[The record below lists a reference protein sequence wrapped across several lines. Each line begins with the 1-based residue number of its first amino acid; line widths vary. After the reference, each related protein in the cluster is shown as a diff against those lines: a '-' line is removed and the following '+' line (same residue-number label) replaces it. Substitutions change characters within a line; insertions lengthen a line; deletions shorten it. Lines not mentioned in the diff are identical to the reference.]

1 MSNQSNTQ
9 PPARPLTASE
19 EFRRGWGIILAS
31 TLGIGLGMAAVPTY
45 SMGLFAPHLVKAFG
59 WSVGQIMASMSIIT
73 LMSLWAGPS
82 YGAWAEKI
90 GARRILLV
98 AIPLWGVGFISLA
111 LLNGS
116 LVQFY
121 VTLLLIGL
129 VGAATLPITFTRAV
143 NHEFDRAKGLAL
155 GLAMTGT
162 GLFGIFGKPFLGLVL
177 ATYGWRAGFVA
188 IGLLPVL
195 IAFPAA
201 YFLFREDTATGPNAP
216 AVPQERPGLTTGEAL
231 RDWRFWVIA
240 LALIPTSFALG
251 GPVPNLELILKDG
264 GLTTA
269 QALTVT
275 PLIGLAA
282 IIGRLVGGWLLD
294 RVWAPAVGFVIL
306 SLPAAS
312 LWYLGSGVLDT
323 GHARLAT
330 FTLGFALGI
339 EYDMVAFFVARYF
352 GLKRYG
358 AIYGLLYVCFAAG
371 AGFSPMIFGHNHDT
385 TGNFHMILSWSAVAL
400 VVAAASFLTL
410 GRYRQF
416 DQ

>member
-1 MSNQSNTQ
+1 
-9 PPARPLTASE
+9 
-19 EFRRGWGIILAS
+19 
-31 TLGIGLGMAAVPTY
+31 
-45 SMGLFAPHLVKAFG
+45 MGLFAPYLVREFG

-82 YGAWAEKI
+82 YGAWAERI
-90 GARRILLV
+90 GARRIILV
-98 AIPLWGVGFISLA
+98 AIPLWGLGFVSLS
-111 LLNGS
+111 LLTGS

-121 VTLLLIGL
+121 LTWLAIGL

-143 NHEFDRAKGLAL
+143 NRGFDRAKGLAL

-162 GLFGIFGKPFLGLVL
+162 GLFGIFGKPFLGAVL
-177 ATYGWRAGFVA
+177 AAYGWRMGFVA
-188 IGLLPVL
+188 VGLLPVL

-201 YFLFREDTATGPNAP
+201 FFLFREEERSTPDGHHAP
-216 AVPQERPGLTTGEAL
+216 VERPGMTTPEAL
-231 RDWRFWVIA
+231 RDWRFWLIA
-240 LALIPTSFALG
+240 AALVPTSFAMG

-264 GLTTA
+264 GLSPE

-294 RVWAPAVGFVIL
+294 RIWAPLVGFVIL
-306 SLPAAS
+306 SLPAFS
-312 LWYLGSGVLDT
+312 LWYLGSGLLDV

-352 GLKRYG
+352 GLRRYG

-371 AGFSPMIFGHNHDT
+371 AGFSPMVFGHNHDT
-385 TGNFHMILSWSAVAL
+385 TGNFHAILSASSVAL
-400 VVAAASFLTL
+400 VICAASFLLL
-410 GRYRQF
+410 GKYRRF

>member
-1 MSNQSNTQ
+1 MPQQ
-9 PPARPLTASE
+9 PLTARE
-19 EFRRGWGIILAS
+19 EFSRGWGVILAS

-45 SMGLFAPHLVKAFG
+45 SMGLFAPYLVREFG

-82 YGAWAEKI
+82 YGAWAERI
-90 GARRILLV
+90 GARRIILV
-98 AIPLWGVGFISLA
+98 AIPLWGLGFVSLS
-111 LLNGS
+111 LLTGS

-121 VTLLLIGL
+121 LTWLAIGL

-143 NHEFDRAKGLAL
+143 NRGFDRAKGLAL

-162 GLFGIFGKPFLGLVL
+162 GLFGIFGKPFLGAVL
-177 ATYGWRAGFVA
+177 AAYGWRMGFVA
-188 IGLLPVL
+188 VGLLPVL

-201 YFLFREDTATGPNAP
+201 FFLFREEERSTPDGHHAP
-216 AVPQERPGLTTGEAL
+216 VERPGMTTPEAL
-231 RDWRFWVIA
+231 RDWRFWLIA
-240 LALIPTSFALG
+240 AALVPTSFAMG

-264 GLTTA
+264 GLSPE

-294 RVWAPAVGFVIL
+294 RIWAPLVGFVIL
-306 SLPAAS
+306 SLPAIS
-312 LWYLGSGVLDT
+312 LWYLGSGLLDV

-352 GLKRYG
+352 GLRRYG

-371 AGFSPMIFGHNHDT
+371 AGFSPMVFGHNHDT
-385 TGNFHMILSWSAVAL
+385 TGNFHAILSASSVAL
-400 VVAAASFLTL
+400 VLSAASFLLL
-410 GRYRQF
+410 GKYRRF